1 MFKLKQIVSLAGVIT
16 VALALLVAGCSS
28 VDPTTSEE
36 FQALE
41 SQLAAAQQQLAD
53 VIVER
58 DALAD
63 EALTAAARHDKVLA
77 NQEKVAE
84 IIANPDSFGTKEEV
98 LDLLMTY
105 TVPGAV
111 CDDVAFGAVDMRSSW
126 RNTIFG
132 LAADIETWATWT
144 AEDGS
149 MAGSLW
155 IWAGTASNGEP
166 FELIGVNTDFY
177 DDNGLV
183 THSLVQWPYK
193 NDYVT
198 GAIRNGN

>member
-1 MFKLKQIVSLAGVIT
+1 MFKLKQIVVLAVT

-36 FQALE
+36 YQALE

-58 DALAD
+58 DALAA

-77 NQEKVAE
+77 NQEAVAE
-84 IIANPDSFGTKEEV
+84 IIANPYSFGTEDEV

-105 TVPGAV
+105 AAPGAV
-111 CDDVAFGAVDMRSSW
+111 VDDVAFGPVDMRSSW
-126 RNTIFG
+126 KYTVFE
-132 LAADIETWATWT
+132 LAADIEKWAIWT

-149 MAGSLW
+149 MGGVLW
-155 IWAGTASNGEP
+155 VWSGTARNGKP
-166 FELIGVNTDFY
+166 FELIGINTDLF
-177 DDNGLV
+177 DDDGLV

-198 GAIRNGN
+198 GAINNGN